1 VSGGHRWAIAVA
13 LMFVAECVLPSV
25 GWAQCIGTSCTVT
38 ISLPVTDVIRLDLST
53 STTALGTP
61 VEADF
66 AAGGLIAAASGPIA
80 TVKSNGPF
88 TLSVKGN
95 TGTFA
100 YAGTAANPN
109 KSSAELTWALAT
121 GAAPGVCTGIVS
133 FGNNMSVAATLL
145 SAGTGAPAIGVPAPS
160 QRICFRTLWS
170 FASAPPGTYT
180 LVVNFTLS
188 GP

>member
-1 VSGGHRWAIAVA
+1 MSGVRRRAFAVMMAFVGVCVSPNIGR
-13 LMFVAECVLPSV
+13 
-25 GWAQCIGTSCTVT
+25 AQCIGTSCTVT
-38 ISLPVTDVIRLDLST
+38 ISLPVVDVMRLDLST

-61 VEADF
+61 IQADF

-95 TGTFA
+95 TATFA
-100 YAGTAANPN
+100 YAGAAANPN

-121 GAAPGVCTGIVS
+121 GAPPGVCTGIVS
-133 FGNNMSVAATLL
+133 FGNNMAAAATLL
-145 SAGTGAPAIGVPAPS
+145 SAGVGASAIGVPAPS